1 MIKTIDTIILILLLL
16 MTIKGIWRGLKKE
29 LISLISYGV
38 ALLTALSQ
46 IDNGT
51 RFFEKTFDFHPIL
64 GYFASYFVV
73 FILVLFV
80 TKFFLKNILKIIQR
94 EQSSG
99 LLDSIGGMVFGFCLG
114 MLIVGMFVNMIKPI
128 PVMNS
133 IFEQSHRSRFL
144 PLTEKYVQPIV
155 ANFMPNPM
163 DNMPLD
169 ELLSKGAG
177 ENLILPG
184 MMEELLG
191 DDLGALSGSGGLDIP
206 DIGSIQK
213 QFQDAIGPSITE
225 QPTSQATQQQ
235 PGQKVQSV
243 VNPGVPDGVD
253 PGALQRAMGILNA
266 GADTSGG
273 GKTIDE
279 LLNIIKQ

>member
-1 MIKTIDTIILILLLL
+1 MIKTIDTIILILLLV

-29 LISLISYGV
+29 LISLISYGI
-38 ALLTALSQ
+38 ALMTALSQ

-73 FILVLFV
+73 FIIVLIV
-80 TKFFLKNILKIIQR
+80 TKIFLKNILKIIQR
-94 EQSSG
+94 EPSSG

-144 PLTEKYVQPIV
+144 PMSEKYVQPIV
-155 ANFMPNPM
+155 AKFIPNPM
-163 DNMPLD
+163 DNMPLG

-184 MMEELLG
+184 MMEGLLG
-191 DDLGALSGSGGLDIP
+191 DDLGSLSGSGGLDMS
-206 DIGSIQK
+206 DIGSIQE
-213 QFQDAIGPSITE
+213 QFQNIIGPVTAE

-235 PGQKVQSV
+235 SGKKAQSV
-243 VNPGVPDGVD
+243 VKPGVLDGVD

-266 GADTSGG
+266 GVDTSGG

-279 LLNIIKQ
+279 LLNMIKQ